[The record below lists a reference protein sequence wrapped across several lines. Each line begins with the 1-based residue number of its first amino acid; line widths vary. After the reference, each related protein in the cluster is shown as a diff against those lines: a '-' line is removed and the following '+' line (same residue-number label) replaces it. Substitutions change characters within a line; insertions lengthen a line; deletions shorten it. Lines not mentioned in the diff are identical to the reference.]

1 MKQRFSGTD
10 FDFVVLETGTGIIT
24 RRGGDGHAIVVE
36 QRLDRL
42 QTRRLIDEL
51 QEATNTVLK
60 TRTQAK
66 SFA

>member
-10 FDFVVLETGTGIIT
+10 FELVVLETGTGIIT
-24 RRGGDGHAIVVE
+24 RRADGNAIVVE

-51 QEATNTVLK
+51 QEATNTVLR